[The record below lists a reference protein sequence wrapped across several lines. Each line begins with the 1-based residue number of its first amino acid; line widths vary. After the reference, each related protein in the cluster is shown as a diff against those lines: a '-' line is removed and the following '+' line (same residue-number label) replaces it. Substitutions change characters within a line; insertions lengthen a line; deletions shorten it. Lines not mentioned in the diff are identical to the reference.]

1 MSGIFTR
8 IGSLISGI
16 HEKLAGVDNTIL
28 DITKYDI
35 QPEPQQSINEA
46 GEIEDNMDD
55 VEELEAPSMIETPS
69 RFGFGSILS
78 RFRRPIDIIIS
89 NIPTK
94 KDSVTP
100 LPESPAE
107 SSS

>member
-16 HEKLAGVDNTIL
+16 REKLAGVDNTIL

-35 QPEPQQSINEA
+35 EPEPQQSINEV
-46 GEIEDNMDD
+46 GEIEDHMDD
-55 VEELEAPSMIETPS
+55 VEELDPPSTIETPS

-78 RFRRPIDIIIS
+78 LFRRPIDITTS
-89 NIPTK
+89 NIPMK
-94 KDSVTP
+94 
-100 LPESPAE
+100 
-107 SSS
+107 